1 VFPVL
6 RTERRLA
13 ARLNLKLP
21 IRVRIAKS
29 SAPEQWAQ
37 SLNVSPRGIYFAT
50 DLSLQKGVGVH
61 LTFEMPE
68 EVSKKPPSE
77 WRCTGHVVHIQP
89 GSSPEGAVC
98 VGVAF
103 DCYEILPLARRE

>member
-1 VFPVL
+1 MFAVP

-21 IRVRIAKS
+21 LRVRIPKS
-29 SAPEQWAQ
+29 TAPEQ
-37 SLNVSPRGIYFAT
+37 SVESVNVSPRGIYFAT
-50 DLSLQKGVGVH
+50 DLSLEKGMGVH

-68 EVSKKPPSE
+68 EVSKKPPSQ

-89 GSSPEGAVC
+89 SSSSPGRVC

-103 DCYEILPLARRE
+103 DCYEILPAASRE